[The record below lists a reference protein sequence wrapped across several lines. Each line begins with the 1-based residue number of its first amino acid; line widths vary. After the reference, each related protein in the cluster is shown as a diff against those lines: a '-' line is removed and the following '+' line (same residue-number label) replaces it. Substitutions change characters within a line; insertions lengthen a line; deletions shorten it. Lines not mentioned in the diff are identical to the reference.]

1 MYIDRFETEEY
12 PFEGEFYKKEID
24 KTLPPS
30 EWVEKEVVILSTKCD
45 IQESAKQKSAAS
57 GFASVSFN
65 IYFPFDKDCG
75 IEIKK
80 GMFFRGSMYNM
91 EVEGEVIGLFPTQ
104 LGGCAVYIKD
114 LEAKL

>member
-1 MYIDRFETEEY
+1 MYIDRSETVEY

-30 EWVEKEVVILSTKCD
+30 EWVEEEVVVFTTKCD

-57 GFASVSFN
+57 GFSSVSFN
-65 IYFPFDKDCG
+65 IYFPFDTNSG